1 MTLSVLNLEG
11 HFRCLKPYYP
21 SFIKENITRIDY
33 QVCICGLF
41 SCNYFFRKWKN
52 FQGYRQIRTLLKW
65 QYVRNGAR

>member
-1 MTLSVLNLEG
+1 MTLIPMTLSVLNLEG

-21 SFIKENITRIDY
+21 SFIEENITRIDY

-65 QYVRNGAR
+65 